1 MTAIKPPETT
11 SSATEF
17 SGTGIIH
24 SPANGAIAGEVQWT
38 NPADVPTI
46 VAGLR
51 AAQREWEQRG
61 ASGRAKVLARFA
73 VWLGEHRGEIEELL
87 IKETGKSAVDAA
99 QEVPMLIMIISYYIK
114 TAEKALAPEKRP
126 AALPFMAIKKIT
138 VHYRPRAVVGIIA
151 PWNYPVANALM
162 DGLGALAA
170 GCAVLLKPSERTPL
184 TAEVLRRGW
193 QESGGPQVFELAQ
206 GARAVSEAVV
216 DNVDYLQ
223 FTGSS
228 ATGSKVMERAA
239 RRLTPV
245 SLELGGKDPMI
256 VLEDA
261 DVDLAAHAAVWG
273 AMFNAGQTC
282 VSVER
287 VYVLEQVYDQ
297 FVQAVVRDVK
307 ELQVGAGEG
316 HAFGALIDEQQLSV
330 TERHVREAVAAGAK
344 ALTGGQRTNTS
355 GSFYPPTVL
364 VDVDHSMACMTEE
377 TFGPTLPIMKVGS
390 VEEAIRLAND
400 SEYGLSGSVFSRDF
414 DRAKEVALQLDCG
427 AVNINDVITNLMCTT
442 APMGGWK
449 TSGIGARFGGA
460 DGLRK
465 FCRVETV
472 VGPRTNVGAGQN
484 YYHNSLKALKRVE
497 QADDQDGAVASA
509 SRRQVGPLRALRA
522 DGAVVA
528 VRHRRAGH
536 CRADGMDTDPRR
548 RRQRIHGNGSQSGG
562 R

>member
-1 MTAIKPPETT
+1 MAAMTATT
-11 SSATEF
+11 PHDTAVTSAPEF
-17 SGTGIIH
+17 SGTGTILN
-24 SPANGAIAGEVQWT
+24 PATGAVAGEVHWT
-38 NPADVPTI
+38 DPADVPAI
-46 VAGLR
+46 AAGLR

-61 ASGRAKVLARFA
+61 PTGRAKVLARFA

-99 QEVPMLIMIISYYIK
+99 QEVPLLIMILSYYIK
-114 TAEKALAPEKRP
+114 TMEKALAPERRP

-138 VHYRPRAVVGIIA
+138 VHYRPRPVVGIIA

-162 DGLGALAA
+162 DGIGALTA
-170 GCAVLLKPSERTPL
+170 GCSVLLKPSERTPL

-193 QESGGPQVFELAQ
+193 LESGAPDVLAVVQ
-206 GARAVSEAVV
+206 GAREVAEAVV
-216 DNVDYLQ
+216 DNVDFVQ
-223 FTGSS
+223 FTGSC

-287 VYVLEQVYDQ
+287 VYVLDQVYEQ
-297 FVQAVVRDVK
+297 FVKAVVRDVQA
-307 ELQVGAGEG
+307 LQVGAGEG
-316 HAFGALIDEQQLSV
+316 HDFGALIDEQQLAV
-330 TERHVREAVAAGAK
+330 TERHVRDAVAAGAR

-390 VEEAIRLAND
+390 ADEAIRLAND
-400 SEYGLSGSVFSRDF
+400 SEYGLSASVFSADF
-414 DRAKEVALQLDCG
+414 ERAKEVALQLDCG

-465 FCRVETV
+465 FCRIETV

-484 YYHNSLKALKRVE
+484 YYHNSLKALNRIN
-497 QADDQDGAVASA
+497 
-509 SRRQVGPLRALRA
+509 RMMTRMALAR
-522 DGAVVA
+522 
-528 VRHRRAGH
+528 
-536 CRADGMDTDPRR
+536 PRR
-548 RRQRIHGNGSQSGG
+548 VAK
-562 R
+562 

>member
-1 MTAIKPPETT
+1 MTAIKPPETA
-11 SSATEF
+11 SSTTEF
-17 SGTGIIH
+17 SGTGTIH
-24 SPANGAIAGEVQWT
+24 NPANGAIAGEVRWT

-46 VAGLR
+46 AAGLR
-51 AAQREWEQRG
+51 SAQREWEQRG

-87 IKETGKSAVDAA
+87 IKETGKSAADAA

-126 AALPFMAIKKIT
+126 AALPFMAIKKIS
-138 VHYRPRAVVGIIA
+138 VHYRPRPVVGIIA

-193 QESGGPQVFELAQ
+193 LECGGPQVFELAQ
-206 GARAVSEAVV
+206 GAREVSEAVV
-216 DNVDYLQ
+216 DNVDYVQ
-223 FTGSS
+223 FTGSC

-297 FVQAVVRDVK
+297 FVKAVVRDVK
-307 ELQVGAGEG
+307 KLQIGAGEG
-316 HAFGALIDEQQLSV
+316 HDFGALIDEQQLSV

-484 YYHNSLKALKRVE
+484 YYHNSLKALKRTNKLMTRM
-497 QADDQDGAVASA
+497 AL
-509 SRRQVGPLRALRA
+509 SR
-522 DGAVVA
+522 
-528 VRHRRAGH
+528 
-536 CRADGMDTDPRR
+536 PRR
-548 RRQRIHGNGSQSGG
+548 VAK
-562 R
+562 

>member
-1 MTAIKPPETT
+1 MAPMTAIKPPETAPST
-11 SSATEF
+11 TEF
-17 SGTGIIH
+17 SGTGTIH

-316 HAFGALIDEQQLSV
+316 HDFGALIDEQQLSV

-484 YYHNSLKALKRVE
+484 YYHNSLKALKRVNKMMTRM
-497 QADDQDGAVASA
+497 AL
-509 SRRQVGPLRALRA
+509 SR
-522 DGAVVA
+522 
-528 VRHRRAGH
+528 
-536 CRADGMDTDPRR
+536 PRR
-548 RRQRIHGNGSQSGG
+548 VAK
-562 R
+562 

>member
-1 MTAIKPPETT
+1 
-11 SSATEF
+11 
-17 SGTGIIH
+17 
-24 SPANGAIAGEVQWT
+24 
-38 NPADVPTI
+38 
-46 VAGLR
+46 
-51 AAQREWEQRG
+51 
-61 ASGRAKVLARFA
+61 
-73 VWLGEHRGEIEELL
+73 
-87 IKETGKSAVDAA
+87 
-99 QEVPMLIMIISYYIK
+99 
-114 TAEKALAPEKRP
+114 
-126 AALPFMAIKKIT
+126 
-138 VHYRPRAVVGIIA
+138 
-151 PWNYPVANALM
+151 
-162 DGLGALAA
+162 
-170 GCAVLLKPSERTPL
+170 
-184 TAEVLRRGW
+184 
-193 QESGGPQVFELAQ
+193 
-206 GARAVSEAVV
+206 
-216 DNVDYLQ
+216 
-223 FTGSS
+223 
-228 ATGSKVMERAA
+228 MERAA

-307 ELQVGAGEG
+307 ELQVGSGEG
-316 HAFGALIDEQQLSV
+316 HDFGALIDEQQLSV

-344 ALTGGQRTNTS
+344 ALTGGQRTDTS

-484 YYHNSLKALKRVE
+484 YYHNSRKALKRVNKMMTKM
-497 QADDQDGAVASA
+497 AL
-509 SRRQVGPLRALRA
+509 SR
-522 DGAVVA
+522 
-528 VRHRRAGH
+528 
-536 CRADGMDTDPRR
+536 PRR
-548 RRQRIHGNGSQSGG
+548 VAK
-562 R
+562 

>member
-1 MTAIKPPETT
+1 MTAIKPPDTAPST
-11 SSATEF
+11 TEF
-17 SGTGIIH
+17 SGTGTILN
-24 SPANGAIAGEVQWT
+24 PATGAVAGEVQWT
-38 NPADVPTI
+38 DPADVPTI
-46 VAGLR
+46 AAGLR

-61 ASGRAKVLARFA
+61 AKGRAKALARFA
-73 VWLGEHRGEIEELL
+73 VWLAEHRGEIEELL
-87 IKETGKSAVDAA
+87 IKETGKSAIDAA
-99 QEVPMLIMIISYYIK
+99 QEVPLLIMILSYYIK
-114 TAEKALAPEKRP
+114 TMEKALEPERRP
-126 AALPFMAIKKIT
+126 AALPFLAIKKIT
-138 VHYRPRAVVGIIA
+138 VHYRPRPVVAIIA

-162 DGLGALAA
+162 DGIGALAA

-193 QESGGPQVFELAQ
+193 LESGAPEVLALAQ
-206 GARAVSEAVV
+206 GAREVSTAVI
-216 DNVDYLQ
+216 DNADYVQ

-228 ATGSKVMERAA
+228 ATGRKVMERAA

-261 DVDLAAHAAVWG
+261 DVDLAAHGAVWG
-273 AMFNAGQTC
+273 ALFNAGQTC

-297 FVQAVVRDVK
+297 FVKAVVRDVQA
-307 ELQVGAGEG
+307 LQVGAGDG
-316 HAFGALIDEQQLSV
+316 HAFGALIDEQQVAV
-330 TERHVREAVAAGAK
+330 TERHVRDAVAAGAR
-344 ALTGGQRTNTS
+344 ALTGGQRTDTS

-390 VEEAIRLAND
+390 VDEAIRLAND
-400 SEYGLSGSVFSRDF
+400 SEYGLSASVFSRDV

-472 VGPRTNVGAGQN
+472 VGPRTNVGAGGN
-484 YYHNSLKALKRVE
+484 YYHNSLKALKRMN
-497 QADDQDGAVASA
+497 
-509 SRRQVGPLRALRA
+509 RMMTRLALAR
-522 DGAVVA
+522 
-528 VRHRRAGH
+528 
-536 CRADGMDTDPRR
+536 PRR
-548 RRQRIHGNGSQSGG
+548 VAKLSDERPR
-562 R
+562 

>member
-1 MTAIKPPETT
+1 MTPMTAIKPPETAP
-11 SSATEF
+11 SSTEF
-17 SGTGIIH
+17 SGTGTIH
-24 SPANGAIAGEVQWT
+24 SPATGAVAGQVQWT
-38 NPADVPTI
+38 DAAEVPTI
-46 VAGLR
+46 AAQLR
-51 AAQREWEQRG
+51 ATQREWEQRG
-61 ASGRAKVLARFA
+61 PDGRAKVLARFA

-99 QEVPMLIMIISYYIK
+99 QEVPMLIMILSYYIR
-114 TAEKALAPEKRP
+114 TMAKALEPEKRP
-126 AALPFMAIKKIT
+126 AALPFMAIKKVT

-162 DGLGALAA
+162 DGIGALAA
-170 GCAVLLKPSERTPL
+170 GCSVLLKPSERTPL

-193 QESGGPQVFELAQ
+193 LESGAPDVFAVVQ
-206 GARAVSEAVV
+206 GARAVSEAVI
-216 DNVDYLQ
+216 DNVDYVQ
-223 FTGSS
+223 FTGSC

-297 FVQAVVRDVK
+297 FVDAVVRDVQA
-307 ELQVGAGEG
+307 LQVGAGEG
-316 HAFGALIDEQQLSV
+316 HNFGALIDEQQLAV
-330 TERHVREAVAAGAK
+330 TERHVRDAVASGAR
-344 ALTGGQRTNTS
+344 ALTGGRRTDTS

-364 VDVDHSMACMTEE
+364 VDVDHSMTCMTEE

-390 VEEAIRLAND
+390 VSEAVRLAND
-400 SEYGLSGSVFSRDF
+400 SEYGLSASVFSQDF
-414 DRAKEVALQLDCG
+414 DRAKNVALQLDCG

-449 TSGIGARFGGA
+449 TSGIGARFGGV

-472 VGPRTNVGAGQN
+472 VTPRTNAGAGGN
-484 YYHNSLKALKRVE
+484 YYHNSFKALRRMNKLMTRM
-497 QADDQDGAVASA
+497 AL
-509 SRRQVGPLRALRA
+509 SRP
-522 DGAVVA
+522 
-528 VRHRRAGH
+528 RRA
-536 CRADGMDTDPRR
+536 AK
-548 RRQRIHGNGSQSGG
+548 
-562 R
+562 